1 MRLGIRLLFAFFLIN
16 GIAAFFVLRVFTAE
30 IKPSV
35 REVMEDMM
43 VDTANLLAELA
54 SDDLAA
60 GRLAQGDTDS
70 AFARHVRNYVR
81 RPIDAGIWGF
91 AKQSLDYRIYVTD
104 ATGRVLFDSQGQAVG
119 QDFSQWRDVARTL
132 RGEYG
137 ARMTREV
144 PSDDT
149 SGVMHVAAPVLV
161 QGRILGVLTVAKPV
175 RTVQRF
181 IDRAERK
188 VLMGGL
194 VLLLLS
200 AAVGVAVTLW
210 MVWNV
215 RRLRDYALSVQGP
228 ADGEHDTL
236 PATALAV
243 PRVPGELGDLARAM
257 DRMRT
262 RLQGHDYIE
271 GYVRALT
278 HELKRPV
285 AAIRGAG
292 ELVLLLLSAA
302 VGVAVTLWMVW
313 NVRRLRDYALSVQ
326 GPADGEHDTLPATAL
341 AVPRVPGEL
350 GDLARAMDRMR
361 TRLQGHDYIEGY
373 VRALTHELK
382 SPVAAIRGAG
392 ELLQEDL
399 PAADRAQFATQ
410 VVQQS
415 ERLQRLIDRLLELSK
430 LEQRQHTEVRS
441 PVSLHD
447 CASAALASSQARAM
461 QRGLQLTLSGAGA
474 SGPWEAEL
482 VTMALTNLL
491 DNAMDFSPA
500 GSIIRIELDG
510 TNVAVQ
516 DSGPGVPDYAL
527 PRLGERFFTTARP
540 GGERSG
546 SGLGL
551 AIVRRVMALHGGHL
565 AVRNTQPGLRVVLEF
580 PAG

>member
-16 GIAAFFVLRVFTAE
+16 GLAAFFVLRVFTAE

-60 GRLAQGDTDS
+60 GRLAQGGDADS
-70 AFARHVRNYVR
+70 AFARHVRNYAS
-81 RPIDAGIWGF
+81 RPVDAGIWGF

-104 ATGRVLFDSQGQAVG
+104 AAGRVLFDSEGLAVG

-149 SGVMHVAAPVLV
+149 TGVMHVAAPVLA
-161 QGRILGVLTVAKPV
+161 QERIIGVLTVAKPV

-188 VLMGGL
+188 ILMGGL
-194 VLLLLS
+194 LLLALS

-228 ADGEHDTL
+228 ADGEHDTP

-243 PRVPGELGDLARAM
+243 PQVPGELGDLARAM
-257 DRMRT
+257 DRMRA
-262 RLQGHDYIE
+262 RLE
-271 GYVRALT
+271 GR
-278 HELKRPV
+278 
-285 AAIRGAG
+285 
-292 ELVLLLLSAA
+292 
-302 VGVAVTLWMVW
+302 
-313 NVRRLRDYALSVQ
+313 
-326 GPADGEHDTLPATAL
+326 
-341 AVPRVPGEL
+341 
-350 GDLARAMDRMR
+350 
-361 TRLQGHDYIEGY
+361 DYIEGY

-392 ELLQEDL
+392 ELLQDDL

-415 ERLQRLIDRLLELSK
+415 ERLQRLIERLLELSK
-430 LEQRQHTEVRS
+430 LEQRQHAEGHR
-441 PVSLHD
+441 PVALHD
-447 CASAALASSQARAM
+447 CARTAIAHTQARAA
-461 QRGLQLTLSGAGA
+461 QRGVVLQLAGHGAN
-474 SGPWEAEL
+474 GPWEAEL
-482 VTMALTNLL
+482 ITLALTNLL
-491 DNAMDFSPA
+491 DNAVDFAPE
-500 GSIIRIELDG
+500 GSTVRVELDG
-510 TNVAVQ
+510 PRVAVQ
-516 DSGPGVPDYAL
+516 DSGPGVPGYAL

-540 GGERSG
+540 NGERSG

-551 AIVRRVMALHGGHL
+551 AIVRRVMALHGGRME
-565 AVRNTQPGLRVVLEF
+565 VRNTAPGLRVALEL
-580 PAG
+580 PEG

>member
-54 SDDLAA
+54 SDDVAA
-60 GRLAQGDTDS
+60 GRLEREGAGS
-70 AFARHVRNYVR
+70 AFARHVRNYAS

-149 SGVMHVAAPVLV
+149 SGVMHVAAPVRV

-188 VLMGGL
+188 VLMGG
-194 VLLLLS
+194 
-200 AAVGVAVTLW
+200 
-210 MVWNV
+210 
-215 RRLRDYALSVQGP
+215 
-228 ADGEHDTL
+228 
-236 PATALAV
+236 
-243 PRVPGELGDLARAM
+243 
-257 DRMRT
+257 
-262 RLQGHDYIE
+262 
-271 GYVRALT
+271 
-278 HELKRPV
+278 
-285 AAIRGAG
+285 
-292 ELVLLLLSAA
+292 LVLLLLSAA

-430 LEQRQHTEVRS
+430 LEQRQHAEGNA
-441 PVSLHD
+441 PVALHD
-447 CASAALASSQARAM
+447 CAAAAIAHTQGRAA
-461 QRGLQLTLSGAGA
+461 QRGVALVLSGQGH

-482 VTMALTNLL
+482 ITLAIGNLL
-491 DNAMDFSPA
+491 DNAIDFAPA
-500 GSIIRIELDG
+500 GSTVRVELEG
-510 TNVAVQ
+510 ATVAVQ
-516 DSGPGVPDYAL
+516 DEGPGVPDYAL

-551 AIVRRVMALHGGHL
+551 AIVQRVMVLHGGQMQ
-565 AVRNTQPGLRVVLEF
+565 VRNTAPGLRVTLNL
-580 PAG
+580 GR

>member
-54 SDDLAA
+54 SDDLAT
-60 GRLAQGDTDS
+60 GRLQDGGATS
-70 AFARHVRNYVR
+70 TFARQVRQYAR
-81 RPIDAGIWGF
+81 RPVDAAIWGF
-91 AKQSLDYRIYVTD
+91 AKQSLDYRVYVTD
-104 ATGRVLFDSQGQAVG
+104 AAGRVLFDSENQAVG

-137 ARMTREV
+137 ARMSREI
-144 PSDDT
+144 PADDA
-149 SGVMHVAAPVLV
+149 SGVMHVAAPIQV
-161 QGRILGVLTVAKPV
+161 QGRIAGVLTVAKPV

-194 VLLLLS
+194 LLLALS

-228 ADGEHDTL
+228 ADGEHDTAT
-236 PATALAV
+236 PTALAV
-243 PRVPGELGDLARAM
+243 PSVPGELGDLARAM
-257 DRMRT
+257 DRMRA
-262 RLQGHDYIE
+262 RLE
-271 GYVRALT
+271 GR
-278 HELKRPV
+278 
-285 AAIRGAG
+285 
-292 ELVLLLLSAA
+292 
-302 VGVAVTLWMVW
+302 
-313 NVRRLRDYALSVQ
+313 
-326 GPADGEHDTLPATAL
+326 
-341 AVPRVPGEL
+341 
-350 GDLARAMDRMR
+350 
-361 TRLQGHDYIEGY
+361 DYIEGY

-399 PAADRAQFATQ
+399 PAADRARFSTQ

-415 ERLQRLIDRLLELSK
+415 ERLQRLVDRLLELSK
-430 LEQRQHTEVRS
+430 LEQRQHAEARH
-441 PVSLHD
+441 PVALND
-447 CASAALASSQARAM
+447 CARTAIAHTQARAA
-461 QRGLQLTLSGAGA
+461 QRRVALALAGQGA

-482 VTMALTNLL
+482 ITLALTNLL
-491 DNAMDFSPA
+491 DNAVDFAPE
-500 GSIIRIELDG
+500 GSTVRVELDG
-510 TNVAVQ
+510 ARVAVQ
-516 DSGPGVPDYAL
+516 DTGPGVPDYAL

-540 GGERSG
+540 NGERSG

-551 AIVRRVMALHGGHL
+551 AIVRRVMALHGGHME
-565 AVRNTQPGLRVVLEF
+565 VRNTQPGLRVELVLTH
-580 PAG
+580 

>member
-1 MRLGIRLLFAFFLIN
+1 MRLGIRLLFAFFLLN

-60 GRLAQGDTDS
+60 GRLAQGGDADS
-70 AFARHVRNYVR
+70 AFARHVRNYAS

-149 SGVMHVAAPVLV
+149 TGVMHVAAPVLV
-161 QGRILGVLTVAKPV
+161 QGRIIGVLTVAKPV

-188 VLMGGL
+188 ILMGGL
-194 VLLLLS
+194 LLLLLS

-228 ADGEHDTL
+228 ADGEHDS
-236 PATALAV
+236 PAATALAV
-243 PRVPGELGDLARAM
+243 PQVPGELGDLARAM
-257 DRMRT
+257 DRMRA
-262 RLQGHDYIE
+262 RLE
-271 GYVRALT
+271 GR
-278 HELKRPV
+278 
-285 AAIRGAG
+285 
-292 ELVLLLLSAA
+292 
-302 VGVAVTLWMVW
+302 
-313 NVRRLRDYALSVQ
+313 
-326 GPADGEHDTLPATAL
+326 
-341 AVPRVPGEL
+341 
-350 GDLARAMDRMR
+350 
-361 TRLQGHDYIEGY
+361 DYIEGY

-392 ELLQEDL
+392 ELLQDDL

-415 ERLQRLIDRLLELSK
+415 ERLQRLIERLLELSK
-430 LEQRQHTEVRS
+430 LEQRQHAQAHH
-441 PVSLHD
+441 PVALHD
-447 CASAALASSQARAM
+447 CARTAVLHTQARAA
-461 QRGLQLTLSGAGA
+461 QRGVALTLTGQGA

-482 VTMALTNLL
+482 ITLALGNLI
-491 DNAMDFSPA
+491 DNAIDFAPP
-500 GSIIRIELDG
+500 GSTVRMELEG
-510 TNVAVQ
+510 HRAAVQ

-540 GGERSG
+540 NGERSG

-551 AIVRRVMALHGGHL
+551 AIVRRVMALHDGHME
-565 AVRNTQPGLRVVLEF
+565 VRNTAPGLRVVLVF
-580 PAG
+580 PAH

>member
-54 SDDLAA
+54 SDDLAT
-60 GRLAQGDTDS
+60 GRLQDGGATS
-70 AFARHVRNYVR
+70 TFARQVRQYAR
-81 RPIDAGIWGF
+81 RPVDAAIWGF
-91 AKQSLDYRIYVTD
+91 AKQSLDYRVYVTD
-104 ATGRVLFDSQGQAVG
+104 AAGRVLFDSENQAVG

-137 ARMTREV
+137 ARMSREI
-144 PSDDT
+144 PADDA
-149 SGVMHVAAPVLV
+149 SGVMHVAAPIQV
-161 QGRILGVLTVAKPV
+161 QGRIAGVLTVAKPV

-194 VLLLLS
+194 LLLALS

-228 ADGEHDTL
+228 ADGEHDTAT
-236 PATALAV
+236 PTALAV
-243 PRVPGELGDLARAM
+243 PSVPGELGDLARAM
-257 DRMRT
+257 DRMRA
-262 RLQGHDYIE
+262 RLE
-271 GYVRALT
+271 GR
-278 HELKRPV
+278 
-285 AAIRGAG
+285 
-292 ELVLLLLSAA
+292 
-302 VGVAVTLWMVW
+302 
-313 NVRRLRDYALSVQ
+313 
-326 GPADGEHDTLPATAL
+326 
-341 AVPRVPGEL
+341 
-350 GDLARAMDRMR
+350 
-361 TRLQGHDYIEGY
+361 DYIEGY

-399 PAADRAQFATQ
+399 PAADRARFSTQ

-415 ERLQRLIDRLLELSK
+415 ERLQRLVDRLLELSK
-430 LEQRQHTEVRS
+430 LEQRQHAEARH
-441 PVSLHD
+441 PVALQD
-447 CASAALASSQARAM
+447 CARTAIAHTQARAA
-461 QRGLQLTLSGAGA
+461 QRGVALALAGQGA

-482 VTMALTNLL
+482 ITLALTNLL
-491 DNAMDFSPA
+491 DNAVDFAPE
-500 GSIIRIELDG
+500 GSTVRVELDG
-510 TNVAVQ
+510 ARVAVQ
-516 DSGPGVPDYAL
+516 DAGPGVPDYAL

-540 GGERSG
+540 NGERSG

-551 AIVRRVMALHGGHL
+551 AIVRRVMALHGGHME
-565 AVRNTQPGLRVVLEF
+565 VRNTQPGLRVELVFL
-580 PAG
+580 GG